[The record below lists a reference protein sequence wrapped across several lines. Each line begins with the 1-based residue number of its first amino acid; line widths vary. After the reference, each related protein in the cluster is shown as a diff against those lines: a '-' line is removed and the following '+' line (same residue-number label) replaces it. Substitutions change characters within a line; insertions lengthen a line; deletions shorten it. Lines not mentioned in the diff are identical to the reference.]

1 MGQRPAMNRFGDKN
15 DAAGKNDANPAMNSQ
30 AAWGMYG
37 QAGWNPAAASQY
49 QNWAQYQQSS
59 MLIS

>member
-15 DAAGKNDANPAMNSQ
+15 DAPPKNDANPAMNTQ
-30 AAWGMYG
+30 AGWNMYG

-49 QNWAQYQQSS
+49 QNWAQYQSGT
-59 MLIS
+59 LTL